1 MDELTL
7 HIEKNKQDL
16 HEKQVEL
23 KVRTDEVTQCI
34 ICLLIEN
41 SDGLLENQRTRV
53 LSHCL
58 SFLHTIVMM
67 IRELK
72 NRI

>member
-34 ICLLIEN
+34 ISLLIEN

-53 LSHCL
+53 LPHYL

-72 NRI
+72 KRI